1 MEGIELVLEENVKL
15 CTRVKN
21 HKHIPPSKKKSSEF
35 SSKVA
40 QVEKKN
46 PKIKTPFPLNAL
58 HTFIH
63 TNSSFYLVTTPTA
76 IYILFPFKLLA
87 SAD

>member
-21 HKHIPPSKKKSSEF
+21 HKHIPPSKKTSSEF

-40 QVEKKN
+40 QVEKKT
-46 PKIKTPFPLNAL
+46 PK
-58 HTFIH
+58 
-63 TNSSFYLVTTPTA
+63 
-76 IYILFPFKLLA
+76 
-87 SAD
+87 